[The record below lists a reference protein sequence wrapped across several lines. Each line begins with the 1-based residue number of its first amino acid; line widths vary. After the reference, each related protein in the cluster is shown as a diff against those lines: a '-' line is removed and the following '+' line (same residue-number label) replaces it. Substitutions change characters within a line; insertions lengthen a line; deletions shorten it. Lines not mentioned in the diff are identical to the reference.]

1 MTAERKSTRRDKS
14 GRAKKADGL
23 GRVHFP
29 DWTREHTGIA
39 QLDSLFPEYIFCKSD
54 WLMKPINFF
63 IIRFFFLNTVVCKLK
78 VNKDVIVNHKKKH
91 VLLRDHV
98 QIE

>member
-23 GRVHFP
+23 GP
-29 DWTREHTGIA
+29 DWTREHAGIA

-63 IIRFFFLNTVVCKLK
+63 IIRFFFNTVVCKLK
-78 VNKDVIVNHKKKH
+78 VND
-91 VLLRDHV
+91 DC
-98 QIE
+98 

>member
-29 DWTREHTGIA
+29 DWTREHAGIA
-39 QLDSLFPEYIFCKSD
+39 QLDSPFPEYIFCKSD

-63 IIRFFFLNTVVCKLK
+63 IIRFFFLILLYVSWKLMM
-78 VNKDVIVNHKKKH
+78 IVNHKKKN